1 MNGVEVVMGMRG
13 MKTTHNKSDKLV
25 VELKLKGVLTM
36 DRINPS
42 VTRLHRVYFNSVFLW
57 FQIYFYYFFLFC

>member
-1 MNGVEVVMGMRG
+1 MGMRG

-42 VTRLHRVYFNSVFLW
+42 VTRLHRVYFNSVFSG
-57 FQIYFYYFFLFC
+57 FKFIFIIFSYFVDSI